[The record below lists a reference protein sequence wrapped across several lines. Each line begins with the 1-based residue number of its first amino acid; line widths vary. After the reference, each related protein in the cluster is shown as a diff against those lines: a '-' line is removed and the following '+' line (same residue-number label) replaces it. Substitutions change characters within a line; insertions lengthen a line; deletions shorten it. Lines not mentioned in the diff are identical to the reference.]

1 MKGEQKSI
9 YDSIRKMMNGDTSNL
24 SYVDGDEVTT
34 LNELLEHNKPY
45 SGSLIKDAK
54 QAKEALSEKVIAKID
69 SERTIAVEVTEQ
81 VIEDLKGN
89 EDYGKLSTAQQNTIL
104 QPIEEQL
111 AKVRTL
117 NYIGVIRDVK
127 NTVQTELATKQL
139 NELVK
144 LANPIDDEKGGGDT
158 PKVHYINKS
167 NVKPKYSKSELR
179 TEDEVQEYVDAY
191 KEALLEVIRTQKRI
205 KL

>member
-1 MKGEQKSI
+1 MK
-9 YDSIRKMMNGDTSNL
+9 N
-24 SYVDGDEVTT
+24 
-34 LNELLEHNKPY
+34 
-45 SGSLIKDAK
+45 
-54 QAKEALSEKVIAKID
+54 
-69 SERTIAVEVTEQ
+69 
-81 VIEDLKGN
+81 N
-89 EDYGKLSTAQQNTIL
+89 EDYDKLSTSQQNTIL

-144 LANPIDDEKGGGDT
+144 LANPPEKPGT
-158 PKVHYINKS
+158 EEPKVHYINKS
-167 NVKPKYSKSELR
+167 NVKPKYSNELR

-191 KEALLEVIRTQKRI
+191 KEAEVIRTQKE
-205 KL
+205 

>member
-1 MKGEQKSI
+1 M
-9 YDSIRKMMNGDTSNL
+9 
-24 SYVDGDEVTT
+24 
-34 LNELLEHNKPY
+34 
-45 SGSLIKDAK
+45 
-54 QAKEALSEKVIAKID
+54 
-69 SERTIAVEVTEQ
+69 EVTEQ
-81 VIEDLKGN
+81 VIQDLKDN
-89 EDYGKLSTAQQNTIL
+89 EDYGKLSTSQQNTIL

-144 LANPIDDEKGGGDT
+144 FANPIVDEKGGEQQ